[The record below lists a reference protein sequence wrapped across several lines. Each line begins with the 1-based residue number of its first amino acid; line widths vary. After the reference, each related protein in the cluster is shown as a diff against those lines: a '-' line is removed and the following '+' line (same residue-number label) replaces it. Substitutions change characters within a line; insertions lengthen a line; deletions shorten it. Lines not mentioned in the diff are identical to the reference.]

1 MNHFA
6 SNNRESD
13 KERSW
18 KRCLDDALTSMQI
31 VFDSQ
36 AVQVTFSRTD
46 IVCKLF
52 EMEIGPVDLGP
63 TTFKRVR

>member
-1 MNHFA
+1 
-6 SNNRESD
+6 
-13 KERSW
+13 
-18 KRCLDDALTSMQI
+18 LDDALTSMQV

-36 AVQVTFSRTD
+36 AVQVTISRPD

-63 TTFKRVR
+63 TTFKRVIRHHGITRESIED